1 MQLSYILYW
10 DGPDFSFTLLI
21 KEQMHENIPQLEPWY
36 FTDSIVFWGAAWLL
50 LSLCE

>member
-1 MQLSYILYW
+1 MQSIYIPYW

-21 KEQMHENIPQLEPWY
+21 KEQMQENIQLEPWY